1 MRYWDFLK
9 KNLKSD
15 MLTLI
20 MIHVTF
26 IRYHLQ
32 LKEWKSQLCRSFEN
46 INNKSK
52 KKFSRSNAVIFLFC
66 SKIAA
71 FHVHEKQIKLA
82 NVLWTCL
89 WHMTFFF
96 SCCNLPPRWL
106 AKDISIWQ
114 RVRGR
119 KEKQNFFVEVKPE
132 RRAVVA
138 EFILLRQN

>member
-32 LKEWKSQLCRSFEN
+32 LKEWKSQLCRSFDN
-46 INNKSK
+46 LNNKSK

-82 NVLWTCL
+82 NNSFDLLMCYERACGT
-89 WHMTFFF
+89 WHF
-96 SCCNLPPRWL
+96 SSHVAIYRLADLPRIFPF
-106 AKDISIWQ
+106 DNESE
-114 RVRGR
+114 VGR
-119 KEKQNFFVEVKPE
+119 KNRISLQK
-132 RRAVVA
+132 
-138 EFILLRQN
+138 